1 MNTKQGLLCYYF
13 SMEKA
18 AGSQKTGI
26 FNDLFMVVGVLAVLI
41 MILIPLPNFF
51 IDIVVSLNFT
61 VSVLI
66 LLVTMNTKDAV
77 QFNVFPTF
85 LLLITLFRLALGIL
99 ITRSLM
105 LTASAG
111 SIVSTFGNFVVGGN
125 YVVGIMIFLVLVVIQ
140 FVVITGGAQ
149 RVAEVAARFTLDAMP
164 GKQMAIDADLN
175 AGLID
180 EETAKRKRIDIAKEA
195 DFYGSMDGATKFIR
209 GDSIA
214 SIIIIIVNILGGF
227 IVGVLQLGMPM
238 MQAIQV
244 YTLLTVGAGIV
255 LQVPALLISSAAGII
270 VTKASSEVN
279 LASDIRNQMFSQQR
293 VMYIASGLSGLALFI
308 PGMPKI
314 PFLVLAIFFGYLGNS
329 FKTLDGKDE
338 KGGKSD
344 IAGIKKDDAS
354 KESAPEK
361 IVPKIDMD
369 ILELEI
375 GYGVIPLVDPKQG
388 GALLENIT
396 SMRKKLASELGII
409 VPPIR
414 IRDNISLKPNNYVI
428 KIKSADMATGEVM
441 NDRLLA
447 MDPGGVTEKISGFE
461 TVEPAFGLKAIWIAS
476 GDRERAQVSGY
487 TVVDAATVIITHI
500 TEIIRK
506 HAAELLGRQEVKVLI
521 DNVKEK
527 YPAVVEELI
536 PTLMTVGEVQK
547 VMGQLLNER
556 IPVRNLVTILEIL
569 ADNARISKNVDNLTS
584 NCRQGLARQIT
595 KMYQT
600 PKGIIVAITL
610 DPSLEQKIADS
621 IQYTDQG
628 SFTSLSPLYI
638 QKMFQ
643 SISEEIEK
651 VSKLGYQPLVLCST
665 SVRPHFR
672 KMTARTFPNLVVLAY
687 NEILAEVE
695 IQAIGLV
702 RLVNE
707 DKEV

>member
-1 MNTKQGLLCYYF
+1 MDTKLALLCYYF
-13 SMEKA
+13 PMEKVVPN
-18 AGSQKTGI
+18 QKTVI
-26 FNDLFMVVGVLAVLI
+26 FNDLFMVVGVLMVLI
-41 MILIPLPNFF
+41 MILIPLPTFF

-66 LLVTMNTKDAV
+66 LLVTMNTQDAV

-85 LLLITLFRLALGIL
+85 LLIITLFRLALGIL

-111 SIVSTFGNFVVGGN
+111 SIVSTFGQFVVGGN
-125 YVVGIMIFLVLVVIQ
+125 YVVGIMIFLVLVIIQ

-180 EETAKRKRIDIAKEA
+180 EDTAKKKRIEIAKEA

-214 SIIIIIVNILGGF
+214 SIIIILVNIFGGF
-227 IVGVLQLGMPM
+227 IIGVLQLGMPL
-238 MQAIQV
+238 MQALQV

-279 LASDIRNQMFSQQR
+279 LATDIKSQMFSQQR
-293 VMYIASGLSGLALFI
+293 VMYIASVLSVLALLI

-314 PFLVLAIFFGYLGNS
+314 TFLLLAIFFWYLGNS
-329 FKTLDGKDE
+329 FKTQSAKEEEQLKE
-338 KGGKSD
+338 STLTRRKEETAK
-344 IAGIKKDDAS
+344 DAS
-354 KESAPEK
+354 PEK
-361 IVPKIDMD
+361 IVPKVDVD
-369 ILELEI
+369 LLELEI

-388 GALLENIT
+388 GTLLENIT

-428 KIKSADMATGEVM
+428 KIKGADMAIGEVM

-447 MDPGGVTEKISGFE
+447 MDPGGVTERISGFE

-476 GDRERAQVSGY
+476 GDRERAQVAGY
-487 TVVDAATVIITHI
+487 TVVDASTVIITHI

-506 HAAELLGRQEVKVLI
+506 HAAELLGRQEVKILI

-536 PTLMTVGEVQK
+536 PTLMTIGEVQK

-556 IPVRNLVTILEIL
+556 IPIRNLVTILEIL

-600 PKGIIVAITL
+600 PKGVIIAITL

-621 IQYTDQG
+621 IQYTEQG

-643 SISEEIEK
+643 GISVEVEK
-651 VSKLGYQPLVLCST
+651 VADMGYQPLILCST

-702 RLVNE
+702 RLIDE